1 MQSRRA
7 TRLAIGWSFLFQ
19 ACIGF
24 GVLIFG
30 LSARVLVPQLPEP
43 DLGTAFLGTSIL
55 PFWSGLLV
63 LLAAVVTFTRTG
75 GAILLTVAS
84 AVSHDLYG
92 ALVAPGASA
101 QAKVRVGRCAVVLF
115 SAIPVVLALR
125 QLALVN
131 FVVIYAGKLL
141 VSFLFVPVVIGLNW
155 RRATAPGAIAA
166 MLGGLSV
173 CVGWSLLS
181 PNYPLGIDPWE
192 IATATS
198 LVLFV
203 LVSRAT
209 TPVRRD
215 KLDVFFPAG
224 DGEPAAG
231 RS

>member
-1 MQSRRA
+1 MRRA
-7 TRLAIGWSFLFQ
+7 CAATRHRRGHA
-19 ACIGF
+19 
-24 GVLIFG
+24 
-30 LSARVLVPQLPEP
+30 
-43 DLGTAFLGTSIL
+43 
-55 PFWSGLLV
+55 
-63 LLAAVVTFTRTG
+63 
-75 GAILLTVAS
+75 

-115 SAIPVVLALR
+115 SAIPVLLALR

-209 TPVRRD
+209 APVRRD
-215 KLDVFFPAG
+215 KLDVFFPAA
-224 DGEPAAG
+224 DGASNFPG
-231 RS
+231 KFRD

>member
-1 MQSRRA
+1 MADAALPIALGDGIDR
-7 TRLAIGWSFLFQ
+7 
-19 ACIGF
+19 
-24 GVLIFG
+24 
-30 LSARVLVPQLPEP
+30 SAR
-43 DLGTAFLGTSIL
+43 
-55 PFWSGLLV
+55 
-63 LLAAVVTFTRTG
+63 RG
-75 GAILLTVAS
+75 GAGQV
-84 AVSHDLYG
+84 G
-92 ALVAPGASA
+92 GCFQPGASA

-209 TPVRRD
+209 TPVRRG

-224 DGEPAAG
+224 DGEPGDWWRVVACSAWAHLDEHGDPADTSGLRVPDAG
-231 RS
+231 RG

>member
-1 MQSRRA
+1 
-7 TRLAIGWSFLFQ
+7 
-19 ACIGF
+19 
-24 GVLIFG
+24 
-30 LSARVLVPQLPEP
+30 VLVPQLPEP

-63 LLAAVVTFTRTG
+63 LVAAVVTFTRTG

-101 QAKVRVGRCAVVLF
+101 EAKVRVGRCAVVLF

-224 DGEPAAG
+224 DGDPRDGPRATAAG
-231 RS
+231 P

>member
-1 MQSRRA
+1 
-7 TRLAIGWSFLFQ
+7 
-19 ACIGF
+19 
-24 GVLIFG
+24 
-30 LSARVLVPQLPEP
+30 LS
-43 DLGTAFLGTSIL
+43 D
-55 PFWSGLLV
+55 
-63 LLAAVVTFTRTG
+63 
-75 GAILLTVAS
+75 
-84 AVSHDLYG
+84 H
-92 ALVAPGASA
+92 
-101 QAKVRVGRCAVVLF
+101 
-115 SAIPVVLALR
+115 
-125 QLALVN
+125 
-131 FVVIYAGKLL
+131 AGKLL

-192 IATATS
+192 IATSTS

-224 DGEPAAG
+224 DGEPGAG